1 MKKLLTLSLVCLCG
15 FLLIADEI
23 LPTMKL
29 KEQETKLM
37 ILQQDGTILVGSKNI
52 ALCESKMGQELYV
65 QGVSMGETLISL
77 IAKDGSIRKFKVQ
90 VFPEY
95 WDTLNAM
102 FQDHPEIAIELQ
114 GNRVLLTGETADVN
128 VMRKLKQ
135 AVELD
140 KDRIVNLV
148 AYSEKALKA
157 LVQAFLIQ
165 NEKKDIQVKII
176 GSEIFLAG
184 QLFDKEQIKN
194 LITEVQSYLKEFS
207 GITVNGSM
215 LQVYKQKILI
225 DIELVSYDE
234 SKAKNLGIVIGSP
247 ISVRATGT
255 AGMDFAHA
263 GGGEGTGSVS
273 TTFDAQLNLLKQN
286 DAAKKIYA
294 TTLSTQSGETAE
306 FQSGGTLY
314 KGVSDL
320 YKTSLDAIEYGYI
333 IKAKPVII
341 DMETVNLEFSLE
353 LVVPRKSGQAAVSS
367 SDMDLSR
374 YTTKS
379 KYIVKPG
386 ESILLSGF
394 DDITQEE
401 SKTGIPL
408 LSKIPWI
415 GQYLFGNTNTASS
428 NKKIM
433 LMVKTRWEIDS
444 KKDQQALQD
453 LKDKAI
459 EVEMP

>member
-1 MKKLLTLSLVCLCG
+1 MKKILTLSLA
-15 FLLIADEI
+15 LLSGIPVYADEI
-23 LPTMKL
+23 LAPLKL
-29 KEQETKLM
+29 KEQETKL
-37 ILQQDGTILVGSKNI
+37 LLVPQDGTILVGSKKI
-52 ALCESKMGQELYV
+52 ALCESKMGKELYV
-65 QGVSMGETLISL
+65 QGVSMGETLVSI
-77 IAKDGSIRKFKVQ
+77 IDKNGNIRKFKVQ

-95 WDTLNAM
+95 WETLNAV
-102 FQDHPEIAIELQ
+102 FEEHPEINIELQ

-148 AYSEKALKA
+148 TYSEKALKA

-176 GSEIFLAG
+176 GNEIFLAG
-184 QLFDKEQIKN
+184 QLFDKEQIQT
-194 LITEVQSYLKEFS
+194 LVSDVQSYLKEFA
-207 GITVNGSM
+207 GIKVNGSM

-255 AGMDFAHA
+255 GSMNFTQ
-263 GGGEGTGSVS
+263 GGSDSSGSLS
-273 TTFDAQLNLLKQN
+273 TTFEAQLNLLKQN
-286 DAAKKIYA
+286 DAAKKVYS

-320 YKTSLDAIEYGYI
+320 YKTSLDSIEYGYI
-333 IKAKPVII
+333 IKAKPVIV

-353 LVVPRKSGQAAVSS
+353 LVVPRKSGQAAVTS

-394 DDITQEE
+394 DDISQEQ
-401 SKTGIPL
+401 SKTGIPI
-408 LSKIPWI
+408 LSRIPWL
-415 GQYLFGNTNTASS
+415 GPWLFGNTNTASS

-444 KKDQQALQD
+444 KKDQQSLQE

-459 EVEMP
+459 KVKMP